1 MGSIFGAAIVLPI
14 TIFHDLKRLRM
25 ISISRILNRQAAAL
39 TIGIG
44 VSLSW
49 MMIRYMGWSD
59 KKQKIHENTYYLPGK
74 IQS

>member
-1 MGSIFGAAIVLPI
+1 
-14 TIFHDLKRLRM
+14 M

-49 MMIRYMGWSD
+49 MMIRYMSWSD